1 MLPPGIAP
9 IAPLSATRR
18 GLNVPVAIPD
28 ALAAATPMRMPAP
41 TAGQTKHSPT
51 PAATTPTMASVPHG
65 SFLIAS
71 HAAPSLLCSAL
82 SITWP
87 NSSTDSG
94 RIPVGSAQLI
104 GSFQLYV

>member
-1 MLPPGIAP
+1 
-9 IAPLSATRR
+9 
-18 GLNVPVAIPD
+18 
-28 ALAAATPMRMPAP
+28 MRMPAP

-71 HAAPSLLCSAL
+71 QAAPSLLCSAL

-104 GSFQLYV
+104 GSFQLYVYEDAEPLLPGTGSSGSGDRN